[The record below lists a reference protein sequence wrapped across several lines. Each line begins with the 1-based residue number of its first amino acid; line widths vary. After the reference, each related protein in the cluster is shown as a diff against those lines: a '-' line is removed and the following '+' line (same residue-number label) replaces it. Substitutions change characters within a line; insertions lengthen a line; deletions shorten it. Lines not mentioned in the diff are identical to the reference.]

1 MIIFSKNVFAG
12 GFMVSSIG
20 GVSTNNRQVSKF
32 WHTTTNP
39 AIRGIATPGANINID
54 IDGTAVSIAA
64 DSSGDWVYTPTG
76 LSAGDHVFTF
86 TSNSSTVKMTIAL
99 GKDLDVANIGGDWGS
114 ESNKGLPAAGVAWPT
129 VALIMMAGG
138 CIIGSAKILY

>member
-1 MIIFSKNVFAG
+1 
-12 GFMVSSIG
+12 MVSSIG

-39 AIRGIATPGANINID
+39 AIRGIATPGANITID
-54 IDGTAVSIAA
+54 IDGTTVSIAA

-76 LSAGDHVFTF
+76 LSAGDHVFIF
-86 TSNSSTVKMTIAL
+86 TSNSSTIKMTIGL

-114 ESNKGLPAAGVAWPT
+114 DSNQGLPAAGVAWPT
-129 VALIMMAGG
+129 VALIMVAGG
-138 CIIGSAKILY
+138 CIIGSAKVLY